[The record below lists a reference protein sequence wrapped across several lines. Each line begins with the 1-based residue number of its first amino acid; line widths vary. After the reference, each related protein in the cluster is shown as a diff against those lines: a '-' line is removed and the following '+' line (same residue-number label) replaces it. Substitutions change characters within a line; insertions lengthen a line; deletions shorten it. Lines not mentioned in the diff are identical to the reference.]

1 MTAIPAHDGVVAIGA
16 VGPCSAAWAWR
27 DGGPQRPAAARAAV
41 GDTLARWGLSAVAA
55 DVMLMVSELVT
66 NACVHGVPPVTVHV
80 EVRPGPPG
88 AELACEVTDTD
99 PGMPA
104 PAAAVPGAEHG
115 RGLAVVAALAG
126 ACGASPGPVGK
137 TVWFRLAIPAPAGR
151 AGVAREGR
159 AA

>member
-1 MTAIPAHDGVVAIGA
+1 MTAIPAHDGVVATGA
-16 VGPCSAAWAWR
+16 VGPRSAAWAWR
-27 DGGPQRPAAARAAV
+27 DGGPQCPAAARAAV
-41 GDTLARWGLSAVAA
+41 RDTLARWGLSAAAA

-66 NACVHGVPPVTVHV
+66 NACMHGVPPVTVHV
-80 EVRPGPPG
+80 EVRPGPAG
-88 AELACEVTDTD
+88 AELACEVTDTG

-126 ACGASPGPVGK
+126 ACGTSPGPVGK
-137 TVWFRLAIPAPAGR
+137 TVWFRLPIPEQGDGAR
-151 AGVAREGR
+151 VAREGR